1 MFIKDFVFI
10 IKILFLKRGLLV
22 KNTNFN
28 LVMLI

>member
-10 IKILFLKRGLLV
+10 IKILFLKHGLLV